1 MSRKLWLST
10 VTVVIALLAVFA
22 TSAVAKSGK
31 TGAVGGTLSVDI
43 STDVDYTDPALDYLS
58 TGWEIEYSTCLKLM
72 NYPDA
77 NGPKG
82 GQLVPEAAV
91 GFPKV
96 SSAGKVY
103 DFNVKVGF
111 TKFSDGSA
119 VTAANFKAAI
129 DRDADPKMQSPAVPF
144 FSDIVGSDKSPV
156 SGVKVKG
163 SHLII
168 TLSRAAPDFLARM
181 AMPFFCAIPT
191 NLAHDP
197 NGVLT
202 LPAAGPYYISDRV
215 PNKSITIKKN
225 PNYKGK
231 RPHNVNQ
238 INYVIGNSLD
248 ATYLRT
254 QQGATDYAAGG
265 IPPASYA
272 EAAQKYGINKGQFY
286 VKPQIGV
293 SYLAMNH
300 DRPLFK
306 GAAGVA
312 LAKAVNYAIDRKAML
327 AQGGYLAGKRTD
339 QILPPGMAGFRDAN
353 LYPLKGPDL
362 TTAKK
367 WAAKSGVKDGTAVEY
382 YTSNRGSAPLV
393 AQIVQFNLKQIGLNV
408 NSHLF
413 ARAVQIDKEG
423 TRGEPFDITSEGWI
437 ADYADP
443 YDFIN
448 VLLSGDNL
456 HAANNNNVAYFNDP
470 KYNKAMT
477 AASLLSGASRYKAY
491 GDLDVGMMKD
501 NPPWAARSNFNDR
514 VLVSSRVGCFTF
526 NSIYSVDL
534 AALCIK

>member
-1 MSRKLWLST
+1 LRRKLWLST
-10 VTVVIALLAVFA
+10 ALVAIALLAVFA
-22 TSAVAKSGK
+22 GGAAAKG
-31 TGAVGGTLSVDI
+31 GAVGGTLNVELT
-43 STDVDYTDPALDYLS
+43 TDVDYTDPALDYLS

-82 GQLVPEAAV
+82 AQLVPEAAA

-96 SSAGKVY
+96 SNNGKTY
-103 DFNVKVGF
+103 DFNVKAGF
-111 TKFSDGSA
+111 TKFSNGQA

-163 SHLII
+163 SHLVINL
-168 TLSRAAPDFLARM
+168 TKAAPDFLARM

-191 NLAHDP
+191 NLPHDP
-197 NGVLT
+197 NGVLA
-202 LPAAGPYYISDRV
+202 PPSAGPYYIASRV
-215 PNKSITIKKN
+215 PNQEIVIKRN

-231 RPHNVNQ
+231 RPHNVTQ
-238 INYVIGNSLD
+238 INYKVGNSLD
-248 ATYLRT
+248 AIYLRT
-254 QQGATDYAAGG
+254 QQGASDYAAAG
-265 IPPASYA
+265 IPPAAYA
-272 EAAQKYGINKGQFY
+272 EAAQKYGINKGQFW

-293 SYLAMNH
+293 TYLAFNH

-306 GAAGVA
+306 GAQGTA
-312 LAKAVNYAIDRKAML
+312 LKKAINYAIDRKAML

-362 TTAKK
+362 STAKK
-367 WAAKSGVKDGTAVEY
+367 FASQAGVKDGTKVEL

-393 AQIVQFNLKQIGLNV
+393 AQIIQFNLKQIGLDV
-408 NSHLF
+408 DSHLF
-413 ARAVQIDKEG
+413 ARAVQIEKEG
-423 TRGEPFDITSEGWI
+423 TRGEPFDITTEGWI

-448 VLLSGDNL
+448 VLLSGENL
-456 HAANNNNVAYFNDP
+456 HASNNNNVAYFNNAT
-470 KYNKAMT
+470 YNKQMRS
-477 AASLLSGASRYKAY
+477 ASLLSGAARYKAY
-491 GDLDVGMMKD
+491 GNLDVAMMKN
-501 NPPWAARSNFNDR
+501 NPPWAARNNFNSR
-514 VLVSSRVGCFTF
+514 ILLSNRVGCFTY
-526 NSIYSVDL
+526 NAIYSLDL
-534 AALCIK
+534 AAICIK